1 MKMRRSSHLKLPHLT
16 NNILKLSLNAAFILV
31 MLAVHPFVFG
41 QGLENVKFDIAQIP
55 FSRYGSYMALSTID
69 HNDVKKK
76 DLNLNELTGKS
87 VWSANGILKIEPID
101 GQQVIPVA
109 YEATP
114 LNLKGKTS
122 LGALTFYF
130 ESPEILHIISN
141 GPGVLLSG
149 KLDPS
154 NTLRVPGF
162 ANTWK
167 LRDNNFV
174 VTIKSG
180 NGEFAGK
187 DEKGAF
193 TVHPKDKQLDIVIEQ
208 YHGDWLP
215 KTYTESFQKSMES
228 LKKDLDA
235 WDKITP
241 SVPAIYQDARYLA
254 AYVNWSC
261 MIRPSG
267 NVTRY
272 GMVMSKNW
280 MYNIWSWDNCFNAIS
295 LSYHQPKLSWDEFML
310 PFDQQDVTGAM
321 PDYINPHHMVWEFRK
336 PPVHG
341 WALSKLMEQY
351 KLSNA
356 QLNEI
361 YPKLVAWTNY
371 WFIYRDGNHNGLP
384 EYYHGNDSGW
394 DNSTSFDMGFPAE
407 GPDLAAFLVKQMDV
421 LSDIARRL
429 GKVKEADRWK
439 QKADETLKKMIATF
453 WNGEKFVSKHA
464 ITAKHNEQSE
474 SLMSYLPIV
483 LGERLPVEIRNKMI
497 ADLKKPGYLVTP
509 YGIASESPQS
519 KLYDPDGYW
528 RGPIWAPTTLLII
541 DGLKSLKQ
549 NDLAK
554 ELATSFCNT
563 CNKNGFAEN
572 FNALTGAALRDPAYT
587 WTSSVFLTLAHSY
600 L

>member
-1 MKMRRSSHLKLPHLT
+1 MKMRRLSYLKLHPLP
-16 NNILKLSLNAAFILV
+16 NSIIKLSLSAIFILG
-31 MLAVHPFVFG
+31 MLMVHPFVYG
-41 QGLENVKFDIAQIP
+41 QELENVKFDISQIP

-69 HNDVKKK
+69 HNDVKNTV
-76 DLNLNELTGKS
+76 LNLNELTGKS
-87 VWSANGILKIEPID
+87 VWSSNGVLKIEPID
-101 GQQVIPVA
+101 GQQVIPVE

-114 LNLKGKTS
+114 LNLKGKTPS
-122 LGALTFYF
+122 GTLTFYF

-141 GPGVLLSG
+141 GPGVSMSG
-149 KLDPS
+149 KFDRN
-154 NTLRVPGF
+154 NTLQVPGSP
-162 ANTWK
+162 NTWK

-180 NGEFAGK
+180 NGEFEGK
-187 DEKGAF
+187 DEKGGF
-193 TVHPKDKQLDIVIEQ
+193 TVHPRDKQLDIVIEQ

-215 KTYTESFQKSMES
+215 KTYTEPFQKSMEN
-228 LKKDLDA
+228 LKKELDA

-241 SVPAIYQDARYLA
+241 SVPPLYQTARSLA

-261 MIRPSG
+261 MIKPSG
-267 NVTRY
+267 NVMRY

-310 PFDQQDVTGAM
+310 PFDKQDITGAM

-421 LSDIARRL
+421 LSDIARKL
-429 GKVKEADRWK
+429 GKVKEADQWK
-439 QKADETLKKMIATF
+439 QKADETLKKMIVTF
-453 WNGEKFVSKHA
+453 WDGEKFISKSA
-464 ITAKHNEQSE
+464 ITGKHNEQSE

-483 LGERLPVEIRNKMI
+483 LGERLPVNIRNKMV

-519 KLYDPDGYW
+519 KLYNPDGYW

-541 DGLKSLKQ
+541 DGLKSLKE
-549 NDLAK
+549 NDFAK
-554 ELATSFCNT
+554 ELAKSFCNT

-572 FNALTGAALRDPAYT
+572 FNALTGEALRDPAYT